1 MWKNKYFVA
10 GFILL
15 LILAGYFL
23 TAAVF
28 PKNLSR
34 YPGFV
39 LLLLIDL
46 YLWSY
51 AKKRIFTYNTFIRAS
66 TAALYWL
73 PLVLLS
79 VLVIVAYFH
88 PVSSWQPQLRIY
100 SFGVVFVLFLAKII
114 SAVILLLSD
123 LVKMI
128 SRLLKLAF
136 GKKGKAAAPIQSD
149 KGMSRGRF
157 IENLAYISGGLI
169 IGTMFTGMF
178 KWVHDF
184 SVHHIRLKLSGL
196 GSGFDGFKLV
206 QISDLHLGSWASEKP
221 LLKAIEMINEQ
232 QADLVVF
239 TGDLVNYTTDE
250 AVRFKDALSRIKA
263 KKGIIAILG
272 NHDYGDYVN
281 WNTPVEKSR
290 NFEDL
295 LQFYRDL
302 DWKLL
307 RNENLILEAGN
318 AKLGIIGVENWSAN
332 SRFPQYGNIMKA
344 AKGMGKVDAK
354 ILLSH
359 DPSHWS
365 QEVLRNHP
373 DIDLMLA
380 GHTHGFQFGIE
391 IPAIKWSP
399 AQYMY
404 QEWAG
409 LYTNDQHQQ
418 KLYVNRGLGS
428 VGYPGRIGILP
439 EITVI
444 HLNS

>member
-15 LILAGYFL
+15 LLLAGYFL

-39 LLLLIDL
+39 LLILTDL

-51 AKKRIFTYNTFIRAS
+51 VKKRIFTYNTLIRAS

-79 VLVIVAYFH
+79 VLVVVAYFQ
-88 PVSSWQPQLRIY
+88 PVSEWQPQLRIY
-100 SFGVVFVLFLAKII
+100 LFGVVFVLYLAKII
-114 SAVILLLSD
+114 SALILLLSD
-123 LVKMI
+123 LLKLI
-128 SRLLKLAF
+128 SRLFRLAF
-136 GKKGKAAAPIQSD
+136 RKEQALEKTRSNEK
-149 KGMSRGRF
+149 MSRGKF
-157 IENLAYISGGLI
+157 IENLAYVSGGLI

-184 SVHHIRLKLSGL
+184 SVHHIRLKMSGL
-196 GSGFDGFKLV
+196 GNAFDGFSLV

-250 AVRFKDALSRIKA
+250 ASRFKEALGSIKA
-263 KKGIIAILG
+263 KKGVVAILG

-281 WNTPVEKSR
+281 WNTSTEKKR

-302 DWKLL
+302 NWKLL
-307 RNENLILEAGN
+307 RNENLILEENN

-332 SRFPQYGNIMKA
+332 SRFPQYGDITKA
-344 AKGMGKVDAK
+344 AKGLGKVDAK

-365 QEVLRNHP
+365 REVLQNHP

-409 LYTNDQHQQ
+409 LYTDEKHRQ

-444 HLNS
+444 HINS